1 MNVIG
6 RVELDGHPMN
16 DEGDMLAAFIG
27 DECRGVAH
35 LQYKP
40 RYDGYFVTMDI
51 YDNGE
56 GDEKKEVTFRFSL
69 FFLLL
74 G

>member
-51 YDNGE
+51 YATTP
-56 GDEKKEVTFRFSL
+56 VSWRQL
-69 FFLLL
+69 PAW
-74 G
+74 